1 MQKGLVE
8 LVDLLLAKGASVDLK
23 NNKDLG
29 VIDLAAQAYVRA
41 THRAHTCARR
51 GHASL
56 APRAPLLGAPLG
68 APSARRLHLA
78 LAQ

>member
-41 THRAHTCARR
+41 THERTRARAGATRHWHHAR
-51 GHASL
+51 HC
-56 APRAPLLGAPLG
+56 
-68 APSARRLHLA
+68 
-78 LAQ
+78 